1 MAKLLD
7 RALGAVPEEKKTVL
21 EKENVP
27 VEPVKKKI
35 KPRRVMKGRDTAYTF
50 RLPTD
55 VYQKFYDICYEN
67 RAYMSDV
74 LNDMILEY
82 LKEQG
87 RI

>member
-7 RALGAVPEEKKTVL
+7 RALGAVPEEKKDNL
-21 EKENVP
+21 EKEIAP
-27 VEPVKKKI
+27 VEPVKKKR

-50 RLPTD
+50 RLPDD
-55 VYQKFYDICYEN
+55 VYQKFYDICYEKGV
-67 RAYMSDV
+67 YMSDV

-82 LKEQG
+82 LKDQG